1 MSSVTDRTRKTLKVI
16 LSRGILQLNHPSIF
30 TMPGVVACTCD
41 PATLKAKSENE
52 VISITVEGSSPS
64 IGGCIVGLN

>member
-30 TMPGVVACTCD
+30 TMPGGVACTCD
-41 PATLKAKSENE
+41 PANLKAKSENE

-64 IGGCIVGLN
+64 TGGSIVRLN